1 MTTMDDVAGHVRWLL
16 DQGMT
21 QRQIARLIGM
31 NDDAISRALSGVRP
45 LSPRVMDHV
54 MRISPDDAELAG
66 TRAPG
71 PDERVE
77 EEYDHFVVR
86 MGWDDAEFAEMMADE
101 LDLTVESVMT
111 KIRRIQR
118 DRSPVGL
125 SRRDVDLLVGAE
137 FSGDLPRQL
146 VGAARA
152 MEARGFIDT
161 FLWRGKGNVR
171 YAVLTEAGRRA
182 LEKER
187 TAHACQS

>member
-1 MTTMDDVAGHVRWLL
+1 MTTMDDVRAHIEWLR

-31 NDDAISRALSGVRP
+31 NDDVISRALAGLRT

-71 PDERVE
+71 PDEQFE

-86 MGWDDAEFAEMMADE
+86 MGWSDTNFAEMMANE
-101 LDLTVESVMT
+101 LGMSVESVMK
-111 KIRRIQR
+111 KIHALQR
-118 DRSPVGL
+118 ARSPVGL
-125 SRRDVDLLVGAE
+125 SRRDVDLLVGVE
-137 FSGDLPRQL
+137 FSGDLPWQL

-161 FLWRGKGNVR
+161 FLWRGKCNTR
-171 YAVLTEAGRRA
+171 YAVLTSAGAEALR
-182 LEKER
+182 KER
-187 TAHACQS
+187 DYAVD